1 MLKHSGVAHGSKRGE
16 VAFKAQ
22 LSVFVTERAILFGL
36 TVRAERV
43 LIERQETTRTL
54 SVE

>member
-16 VAFKAQ
+16 VAFKRQFAVGIAQ
-22 LSVFVTERAILFGL
+22 RAILFGL
-36 TVRAERV
+36 SVRTERV
-43 LIERQETTRTL
+43 LIERQETARAL